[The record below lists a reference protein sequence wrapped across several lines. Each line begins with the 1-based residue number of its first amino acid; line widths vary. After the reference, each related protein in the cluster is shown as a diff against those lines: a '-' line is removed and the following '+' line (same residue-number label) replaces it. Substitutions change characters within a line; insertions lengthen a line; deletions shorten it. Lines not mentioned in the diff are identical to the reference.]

1 MNSCQSDRR
10 LLMPRLAVVLVL
22 SVVLAAG
29 CSDSGDSPTGP
40 DPDPGPGGD
49 VPELETLVPG
59 RTFAGDTLRILGSGF
74 GAEADEESVL
84 FSAGGGARATAEIL
98 AWSDLEVR
106 VLVPEDAVTGPVVV
120 TRAGEESEA
129 LSFTVVAPV
138 SLQVDV
144 RPIFQQRGC
153 LSCHGGTNGLELSTH
168 AGILAGG
175 IRGPAV
181 VPRRGA
187 ESLLVMAMRGQGGV
201 PQMPFGSPPM
211 PEAEI
216 LLISDW
222 IDQGA
227 RDN

>member
-1 MNSCQSDRR
+1 MNSCPSGCGAHV
-10 LLMPRLAVVLVL
+10 PRLAIVLVFAAI
-22 SVVLAAG
+22 LAAG

-59 RTFAGDTLRILGSGF
+59 RTFAGDTLRIVGSGF
-74 GAEADEESVL
+74 GAKADDESVL
-84 FSAGGGARATAEIL
+84 FSAAGGTRATAEIL

-106 VLVPEDAVTGPVVV
+106 VLVPEEAVSGPVVV

-129 LSFTVVAPV
+129 LPFVLVAPV

-181 VPRRGA
+181 VPRQGA
-187 ESLLVMAMRGQGGV
+187 ESLLVMAMRGQGSV
-201 PQMPFGSPPM
+201 PQMPFGSPAM